1 MNMHNIFY
9 WAGINQEIEKFV
21 ASCSICSAY
30 QSVNK
35 KELES
40 LMSHPDPT
48 RPLQYIAMDLCHLR
62 GKNYLVTVGYYS
74 IFVEIDRLYQIIKQR
89 EVMHKL
95 KAHMARHGIHERV
108 VNDNGRQYNS
118 DEFHIFANMY
128 ELEHVT
134 YSPGAGCIKKVIKVN
149 HS

>member
-9 WAGINQEIEKFV
+9 WPGINQEIEKFV

-40 LMSHPDPT
+40 LM
-48 RPLQYIAMDLCHLR
+48 MDLGHLR
-62 GKNYLVTVGYYS
+62 GKNYLVTVDYYS
-74 IFVEIDRLYQIIKQR
+74 IFIEIDRLYQIIKQR

-95 KAHMARHGIHERV
+95 KAHMARHGIPMAR
-108 VNDNGRQYNS
+108 NLGQS
-118 DEFHIFANMY
+118 AFPIAGAKIFHAC
-128 ELEHVT
+128 
-134 YSPGAGCIKKVIKVN
+134 A
-149 HS
+149 